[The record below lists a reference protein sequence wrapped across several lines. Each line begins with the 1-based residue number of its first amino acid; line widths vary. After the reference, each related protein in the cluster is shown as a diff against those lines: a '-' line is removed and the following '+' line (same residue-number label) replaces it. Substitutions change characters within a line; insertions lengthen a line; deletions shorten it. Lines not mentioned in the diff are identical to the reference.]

1 MKIKPSLRLYFLII
15 MIITGIT
22 TISIMS
28 VASFN
33 YFLTGLDFS
42 VRRAMRAQ
50 AYQLPIPADKAI
62 NVNNYFIARHWEDL
76 PKPIKDNIDQE
87 DIVENKLVKKVDGN
101 PLFSRP
107 RSGYF
112 VMKLNRG
119 NEVRYIA
126 TMFLHPEITREGK
139 NVFPP
144 FINLVLI
151 ALIAMTIFAI
161 VPYVILRK
169 VTKPIEKLI
178 SWAKRLNKQQIFQP
192 HPDFHYSE
200 LNSLAKILQSSL
212 QSVQESLDRE
222 QQFLGYA
229 SHELRTPIAVTRT
242 NTELLRKMIEKDI
255 SKEKQLQVLDRI
267 ERASLNMT
275 DLTETLLWLNRKSDK
290 SIPLKHFSIGLLT
303 SQLAAESNYLLNGKN
318 IEVDIQTDDQEY
330 LLPEVLCRIIIN
342 NLIRNAFQH
351 TNEGKIIITQIDK
364 KLVIHNQN
372 ISQSQIKNELGFG
385 LGLELTERLVKHY
398 DWQYTTI
405 AEQDSHYVE
414 VNFESVN

>member
-290 SIPLKHFSIGLLT
+290 SIPLKQFSIGLLT
-303 SQLAAESNYLLNGKN
+303 SQLAAESNYLLSGKN

-342 NLIRNAFQH
+342 NLIRNAFQY

-385 LGLELTERLVKHY
+385 LGLELTERLVRHY

-414 VNFESVN
+414 VNFESAH

>member
-15 MIITGIT
+15 MIITGVT

-28 VASFN
+28 VVSFN
-33 YFLTGLDFS
+33 YFLTGIDFS
-42 VRRAMRAQ
+42 VRKAMRTQ

-76 PKPIKDNIDQE
+76 PKSIKDNIDQE

-112 VMKLNRG
+112 VMKLNR
-119 NEVRYIA
+119 NDDVRYIA
-126 TMFLHPEITREGK
+126 TMFLHREITREGK

-161 VPYVILRK
+161 VPYLILRK

-178 SWAKRLNKQQIFQP
+178 SWAKRLNKQQISQP
-192 HPDFHYSE
+192 YPDFHYSE

-212 QSVQESLDRE
+212 QSAQESLDRE

-267 ERASLNMT
+267 ERASLNMIN
-275 DLTETLLWLNRKSDK
+275 LTETLLWLNRKSDK
-290 SIPLKHFSIGLLT
+290 SIPLKQFSIGLLT
-303 SQLAAESNYLLNGKN
+303 SQLAAESTYLLNGKN
-318 IEVDIQTDDQEY
+318 IEIDIQTDDQKY
-330 LLPEVLCRIIIN
+330 LLPEVLCQIIIN

-351 TNEGKIIITQIDK
+351 TNEGKIIITQVDK

-372 ISQSQIKNELGFG
+372 ISQSHLKNELGFG

-414 VNFESVN
+414 VNFESAH